1 MKSISHLVSFDRV
14 AEEEAAVDE
23 ALAGK
28 ENPDLGVPVLLEL
41 SVDPKPGMSQ
51 TFTFSLN

>member
-14 AEEEAAVDE
+14 AEEEATVDE
-23 ALAGK
+23 ALAGE